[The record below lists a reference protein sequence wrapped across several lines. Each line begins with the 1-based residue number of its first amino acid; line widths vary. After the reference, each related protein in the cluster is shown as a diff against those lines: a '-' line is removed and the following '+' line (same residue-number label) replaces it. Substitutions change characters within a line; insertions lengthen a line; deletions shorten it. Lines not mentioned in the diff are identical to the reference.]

1 MWRTGVLSH
10 NTGNHIYA
18 NGWLHHLHFWA
29 NVRCLRKVTSDDG
42 WRTLQNTC
50 AFVVFVVVCF
60 VMSRFEWNRCSCA
73 VHSTL
78 GNACTYKVSGCVLG
92 PKGKLS
98 GVSRFQV
105 LEAPDT
111 NLLMWATKTCCCILI
126 HYGAFCGILLQ
137 CILCH
142 SVSFC
147 VILVHSH
154 AFLCTFMYSTA
165 FCHILIYSITFAT
178 FLCILL
184 QRILTHSNAVSWIL
198 LHYIAFSYI
207 LLHSARFCHL
217 LVFCPISVD
226 SFAFCWILLQC
237 ILMHSSVFCCE
248 EGVRQSSTLQDTLSG
263 SYRGAQE

>member
-29 NVRCLRKVTSDDG
+29 NVRCLRKVTSDAG

-78 GNACTYKVSGCVLG
+78 ENACTYKVSGCVLG

-142 SVSFC
+142 SVSF
-147 VILVHSH
+147 
-154 AFLCTFMYSTA
+154 
-165 FCHILIYSITFAT
+165 
-178 FLCILL
+178 
-184 QRILTHSNAVSWIL
+184 W
-198 LHYIAFSYI
+198 
-207 LLHSARFCHL
+207 
-217 LVFCPISVD
+217 
-226 SFAFCWILLQC
+226 C
-237 ILMHSSVFCCE
+237 ILMHSCAPSCILLRFVIFLSILSHLQHSCAFCCN
-248 EGVRQSSTLQDTLSG
+248 
-263 SYRGAQE
+263 AF